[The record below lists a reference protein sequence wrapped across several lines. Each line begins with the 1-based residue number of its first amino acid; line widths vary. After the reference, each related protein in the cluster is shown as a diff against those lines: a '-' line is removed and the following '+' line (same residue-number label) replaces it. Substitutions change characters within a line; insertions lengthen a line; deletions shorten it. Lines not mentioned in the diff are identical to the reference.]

1 MRTMNI
7 TRPLL
12 SGLAIA
18 AATWLVACSF
28 QKTADPWTKDQLKD
42 PAVLAQEIKEN
53 KAPVIFDIGPAG
65 SIKGSVEIGA
75 TEDKEAMALL
85 GTKLDGLAKN
95 TEVVIYCGCC
105 LHDRTHHFGSACAT
119 SSSPACCCWPF
130 MGWGAYSVTQLPIDA
145 LPDVTNNQVLVNT
158 SAPNLA
164 TQEVEQFITFPLEQ
178 AFKNLP
184 DVVELR
190 SVSRSGLSVITVV
203 FKDDVPLNAGAATGG
218 RTDQV
223 RPGRHPSGYGR
234 PELHHPPPG
243 LGEIYQYTLAVDS
256 AHKDRVRPDGTAHH
270 PGLDRARQLLGVPGV
285 ADVSSFGGQLKQYEV
300 AWTPRLPVHGPHA

>member
-105 LHDRTHHFGSACAT
+105 PFSKCPNVR
-119 SSSPACCCWPF
+119 PAF
-130 MGWGAYSVTQLPIDA
+130 NLLKEKGF
-145 LPDVTNNQVLVNT
+145 TNGKL
-158 SAPNLA
+158 L
-164 TQEVEQFITFPLEQ
+164 
-178 AFKNLP
+178 NLP
-184 DVVELR
+184 QNL
-190 SVSRSGLSVITVV
+190 
-203 FKDDVPLNAGAATGG
+203 K
-218 RTDQV
+218 TDWID
-223 RPGRHPSGYGR
+223 HGY
-234 PELHHPPPG
+234 PM
-243 LGEIYQYTLAVDS
+243 Q
-256 AHKDRVRPDGTAHH
+256 
-270 PGLDRARQLLGVPGV
+270 
-285 ADVSSFGGQLKQYEV
+285 
-300 AWTPRLPVHGPHA
+300 